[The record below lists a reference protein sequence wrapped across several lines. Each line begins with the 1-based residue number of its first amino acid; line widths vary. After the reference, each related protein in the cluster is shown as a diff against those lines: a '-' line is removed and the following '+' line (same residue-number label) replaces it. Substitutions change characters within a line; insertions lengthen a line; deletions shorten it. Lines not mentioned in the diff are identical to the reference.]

1 MKALVSGLLF
11 LPAIALSSPFLI
23 CDPYPATGT
32 PPTEFV
38 VTISGVS
45 APVVTPA
52 VAVTG
57 GVAMRLDLGPLNLS
71 GSKTLTAKARNAW
84 GESVSSAPFVF
95 TAGSPGAPG
104 GLGLS
109 AH

>member
-1 MKALVSGLLF
+1 MKTIVFGLLCF
-11 LPAIALSSPFLI
+11 PALALGSPFLI

-71 GSKTLTAKARNAW
+71 GSKTLTAKARNSW
-84 GESVSSAPFVF
+84 GESSASAPFQF
-95 TAGSPGAPG
+95 AAGSPGAPG

-109 AH
+109 AQ